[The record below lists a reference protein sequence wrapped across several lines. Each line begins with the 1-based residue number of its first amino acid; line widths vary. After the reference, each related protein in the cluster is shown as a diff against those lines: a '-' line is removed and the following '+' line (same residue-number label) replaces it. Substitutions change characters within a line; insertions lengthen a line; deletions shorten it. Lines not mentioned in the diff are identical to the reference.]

1 MTVEEQK
8 TIFAIELFPVP
19 GEHLRAAT
27 SVLGQFVHPIQGRM
41 QLADLWR
48 TDPFVLD
55 TCKDLLERYGEE
67 HFLSTKSDVARIIFK
82 RATRPNIDAEN
93 FGKLMKLYAEV
104 RGFIERPKNG
114 DAPATN
120 IGTMNVLVV
129 KDKGTT
135 EQWQMFSDAYQHD
148 VHDADAAHDQ
158 RYGGDAREQKAHC
171 ARSGRDPVHQIEP
184 GCAR

>member
-8 TIFAIELFPVP
+8 TIFAIELLRFP

-27 SVLGQFVHPIQGRM
+27 SVLGELHPIQGRM

-67 HFLSTKSDVARIIFK
+67 HFLPTKSDVARIIFK
-82 RATRPNIDAEN
+82 RATGPNIDAEN

-135 EQWQMFSDAYQHD
+135 EQWQTSLIDQQRKLIEDASTAIAIQ
-148 VHDADAAHDQ
+148 
-158 RYGGDAREQKAHC
+158 
-171 ARSGRDPVHQIEP
+171 
-184 GCAR
+184 